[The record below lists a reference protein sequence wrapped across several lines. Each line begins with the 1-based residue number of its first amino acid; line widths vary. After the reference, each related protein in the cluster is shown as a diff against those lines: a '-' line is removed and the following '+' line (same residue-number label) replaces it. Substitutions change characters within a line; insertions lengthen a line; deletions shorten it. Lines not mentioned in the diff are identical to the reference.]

1 MLGPLHDVRVSYL
14 NVGSEIRLDKH
25 KDNGRS
31 VTLTAV
37 QTDYNYL
44 SGNLTGTP
52 GLTPFTQILMRKQ

>member
-1 MLGPLHDVRVSYL
+1 MIVRISYL
-14 NVGSEIRLDKH
+14 NVGSKIRLEMH

-37 QTDYNYL
+37 QVDYNHL
-44 SGNLTGTP
+44 TGNLVGTS